1 MRLSPSA
8 PRFMRVPRASLRV
21 RRRREQYWD
30 TGPEGAVL
38 AAAGVGLP
46 EPALRNVPA
55 LPAHPE
61 TLSGGGGAGLR
72 PAGAAAGEG
81 RA

>member
-1 MRLSPSA
+1 MNPAGLALRC
-8 PRFMRVPRASLRV
+8 MRVPRASLRV

-38 AAAGVGLP
+38 AATSGV
-46 EPALRNVPA
+46 
-55 LPAHPE
+55 
-61 TLSGGGGAGLR
+61 GGAGLR
-72 PAGAAAGEG
+72 PAGAAAGKG

>member
-1 MRLSPSA
+1 MKRSVSA
-8 PRFMRVPRASLRV
+8 ARSMRVPRASLRV

-38 AAAGVGLP
+38 EATSGV
-46 EPALRNVPA
+46 
-55 LPAHPE
+55 
-61 TLSGGGGAGLR
+61 GGAGLR
-72 PAGAAAGEG
+72 PAGAVAGEG